1 MSRKKPQA
9 KQEPMFNV
17 DVWNTEGDVVKH
29 FRDVSADE
37 VDNIREQYADD
48 PWLTVVVEETL

>member
-1 MSRKKPQA
+1 
-9 KQEPMFNV
+9 MFNV